1 MEEARRHLHRDALL
15 FTDSQKRDSE
25 RRPGPEVEIIS
36 PFCVRGHQDRG
47 QARTGTSTLMT
58 LAPVP
63 ASGCPCPEHGPEC
76 VPKGPLSS
84 QPPAASP
91 SGCTLCSGPP
101 GAASFSLALPT
112 WPLPPLP
119 LSSPAL
125 APPPQPGQ
133 PGQTF
138 RGLSL
143 HPCRPGHLP
152 PYLVL
157 CHPHQPPG
165 LPAVP
170 GALPLPARTVQAG
183 TPSGLRPRQ
192 HGWPEDCEPAGT
204 SAKQPRLLVLRVGPT
219 HVPGCLGTSPLERLE
234 QTDWQDVLRGET
246 DAQALLPCS
255 WIPLAAQLTRQAAAS
270 RAFRSI
276 FLFRAPVWHVWRL
289 RGPLPATFCR
299 QTGEKVCLATRSPG
313 AGQALAISC
322 LLLCP
327 PLRSSFVETPPQSLR
342 VSAASSGRRGS
353 RGLAPHK
360 DGVGLSQ

>member
-219 HVPGCLGTSPLERLE
+219 HVPGCLGTSPLERL
-234 QTDWQDVLRGET
+234 
-246 DAQALLPCS
+246 
-255 WIPLAAQLTRQAAAS
+255 
-270 RAFRSI
+270 
-276 FLFRAPVWHVWRL
+276 
-289 RGPLPATFCR
+289 
-299 QTGEKVCLATRSPG
+299 
-313 AGQALAISC
+313 
-322 LLLCP
+322 
-327 PLRSSFVETPPQSLR
+327 
-342 VSAASSGRRGS
+342 
-353 RGLAPHK
+353 
-360 DGVGLSQ
+360 